1 VLLDIKGGKM
11 EKGKNNFYDF
21 IISNPGLLDQSC
33 AYIDLKKL
41 FLISTFRDILSYL
54 MDNIETYDII
64 GCNIKVKGPYLI
76 IFEREW
82 MKIKRDIKIYQIE
95 NENRR

>member
-11 EKGKNNFYDF
+11 EKGKNNFFDF
-21 IISNPGLLDQSC
+21 IISNPELLGQSC

-41 FLISTFRDILSYL
+41 FLTSTSRNILLYL

-64 GCNIKVKGPYLI
+64 GCNIEVKGPYLI